1 MGFNVEKGI
10 TKGCPIKPKYQL
22 LKQLLLLMRSYFF
35 YKESHWI
42 CCLKSSFL
50 HMHTKQKY
58 SFFFFFLL
66 SYTVEREL
74 DLRTVPTRATMS
86 TQYWPAGKTATLW
99 IISFTSCARN
109 CTLPRKTLETPV
121 SRTDQVQPLLVF
133 QTWWDHSWRTHAWN
147 SYFLL
152 QHHVECYQ
160 FYQHIP

>member
-50 HMHTKQKY
+50 HIHTKQKY

-74 DLRTVPTRATMS
+74 HLKTVPTHATMS

-133 QTWWDHSWRTHAWN
+133 QTWWDHSWRTHA
-147 SYFLL
+147 
-152 QHHVECYQ
+152 
-160 FYQHIP
+160 

>member
-50 HMHTKQKY
+50 HIHTKQKY
-58 SFFFFFLL
+58 SFFFFFFLL

-74 DLRTVPTRATMS
+74 HLKTVPTHATMS

-133 QTWWDHSWRTHAWN
+133 QTWWDHSWRTHA
-147 SYFLL
+147 
-152 QHHVECYQ
+152 
-160 FYQHIP
+160 